1 MVERRDWKTSSEAV
15 KIEEMDKYLE
25 DDEIL
30 NILEQ
35 SEDDESESGSWS
47 ASSDDGESHHLS
59 VEELSSS
66 EVSDTDDDSQN
77 LNASSTCFISRNK
90 KENWSSTPCTRNIGR
105 TAACNIFRER
115 TGPSRY
121 AKSQCESES
130 DSFKLFFRNTLL
142 DKIRDW
148 TNAEGLLVYKE
159 NWTAI
164 DQSEFD
170 KFLGV
175 VIFIGVYKSNSENVA
190 QLWSKED
197 GRPIFNKLMSR
208 NRYQQILRVL
218 RFNNANARR
227 SNRSADKFQ
236 PIKYVFEEWDLN
248 FRDAYTPGPHMTV
261 DEQLVCFKGRFRQY
275 IPSKPGKYGIKNG
288 QYVKPTLLMHGRCKC
303 TLKKILRLEE
313 KLTREQGLS
322 KIW

>member
-1 MVERRDWKTSSEAV
+1 
-15 KIEEMDKYLE
+15 MDKYLE

-35 SEDDESESGSWS
+35 SESGSWS
-47 ASSDDGESHHLS
+47 ASSDDGESDHLS
-59 VEELSSS
+59 VEELSLSK
-66 EVSDTDDDSQN
+66 VSDTDDDSQN
-77 LNASSTCFISRNK
+77 LNASSTSFISRNK
-90 KENWSSTPCTRNIGR
+90 KENWSSTPCTSNTGR
-105 TAACNIFRER
+105 TAACNIFHER

-175 VIFIGVYKSNSENVA
+175 VILIGVYKSNSENVA

-208 NRYQQILRVL
+208 NRYQ
-218 RFNNANARR
+218 
-227 SNRSADKFQ
+227 
-236 PIKYVFEEWDLN
+236 
-248 FRDAYTPGPHMTV
+248 
-261 DEQLVCFKGRFRQY
+261 
-275 IPSKPGKYGIKNG
+275 
-288 QYVKPTLLMHGRCKC
+288 
-303 TLKKILRLEE
+303 
-313 KLTREQGLS
+313 
-322 KIW
+322 

>member
-1 MVERRDWKTSSEAV
+1 MN
-15 KIEEMDKYLE
+15 KYLE
-25 DDEIL
+25 DHEIL

-35 SEDDESESGSWS
+35 SESGSWS
-47 ASSDDGESHHLS
+47 ASSDDGERNHLS

-66 EVSDTDDDSQN
+66 EGSDTDDDSQN

-90 KENWSSTPCTRNIGR
+90 KENLSSTSCTSNNGR

-121 AKSQCESES
+121 AKSQCKLES
-130 DSFKLFFRNTLL
+130 DSFQLFFRNTLL

-148 TNAEGLLVYKE
+148 TNAEGLFVYKE

-175 VIFIGVYKSNSENVA
+175 VILIGVYKSNSENVA
-190 QLWSKED
+190 QLWSKEN
-197 GRPIFNKLMSR
+197 GRSIFNKLMSR

-218 RFNNANARR
+218 RFDNANARR

-236 PIKYVFEEWDLN
+236 PIRYVFEE
-248 FRDAYTPGPHMTV
+248 
-261 DEQLVCFKGRFRQY
+261 
-275 IPSKPGKYGIKNG
+275 
-288 QYVKPTLLMHGRCKC
+288 
-303 TLKKILRLEE
+303 
-313 KLTREQGLS
+313 
-322 KIW
+322 

>member
-1 MVERRDWKTSSEAV
+1 
-15 KIEEMDKYLE
+15 MDKYLE

-30 NILEQ
+30 NIMEQ

-47 ASSDDGESHHLS
+47 ASSDDG
-59 VEELSSS
+59 
-66 EVSDTDDDSQN
+66 
-77 LNASSTCFISRNK
+77 
-90 KENWSSTPCTRNIGR
+90 R

-115 TGPSRY
+115 TGSSRY

-130 DSFKLFFRNTLL
+130 YSFKLFFRNTLL
-142 DKIRDW
+142 DKICDW

-175 VIFIGVYKSNSENVA
+175 VILIGVYKSNSENVA

-218 RFNNANARR
+218 RFDNANARR

-236 PIKYVFEEWDLN
+236 LIRDVFEE
-248 FRDAYTPGPHMTV
+248 
-261 DEQLVCFKGRFRQY
+261 
-275 IPSKPGKYGIKNG
+275 
-288 QYVKPTLLMHGRCKC
+288 
-303 TLKKILRLEE
+303 
-313 KLTREQGLS
+313 
-322 KIW
+322 

>member
-1 MVERRDWKTSSEAV
+1 MVESRDWKTSSEAV

-35 SEDDESESGSWS
+35 RESGSWS
-47 ASSDDGESHHLS
+47 ASFDDRESDHLS

-66 EVSDTDDDSQN
+66 KVSNTDDDSQN
-77 LNASSTCFISRNK
+77 LNASSTCLISRNK
-90 KENWSSTPCTRNIGR
+90 KENWSSTPCTSNTGR

-142 DKIRDW
+142 DKFRDW

-175 VIFIGVYKSNSENVA
+175 VIFIGVYKSNSENFA

-218 RFNNANARR
+218 RF
-227 SNRSADKFQ
+227 DMQ
-236 PIKYVFEEWDLN
+236 
-248 FRDAYTPGPHMTV
+248 
-261 DEQLVCFKGRFRQY
+261 
-275 IPSKPGKYGIKNG
+275 
-288 QYVKPTLLMHGRCKC
+288 MHGEATDQQTNFSLLDMFSKNEISICGML
-303 TLKKILRLEE
+303 TLQDP
-313 KLTREQGLS
+313 T
-322 KIW
+322 